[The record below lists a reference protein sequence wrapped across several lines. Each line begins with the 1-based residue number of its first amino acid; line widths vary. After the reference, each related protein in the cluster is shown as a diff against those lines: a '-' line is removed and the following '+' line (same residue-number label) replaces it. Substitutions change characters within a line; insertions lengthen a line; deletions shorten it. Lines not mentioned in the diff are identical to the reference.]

1 MLESGVDL
9 KTVSSALGHK
19 TIGMTGDVYLHVT
32 EAMQQS
38 AADQLDRHIA
48 AAASVG
54 NNAENSTVVNLRD
67 QSVTIRGLLRRDL
80 CSNDGGEGGSRTHM
94 SCLGRF

>member
-19 TIGMTGDVYLHVT
+19 TIRITGDVYLHVT

-38 AADQLDRHIA
+38 AADQFDRHIA
-48 AAASVG
+48 AATAAGQSAKNSV
-54 NNAENSTVVNLRD
+54 VVNLCD
-67 QSVTIRGLLRRDL
+67 QSVTSIGVLRGDSRT
-80 CSNDGGEGGSRTHM
+80 NAGGEGGSRTHM